1 LQAFI
6 NMNKAALQF
15 FDGLFL
21 LRIPLLAPVWTI
33 LLLGWIA
40 CNPEARPGGN
50 LAGGVI
56 SALSHEPARLW
67 AAMAAFSLIVASI
80 YVMNQIADVESDRI
94 NRKLFILPDGH
105 ISMRSAWI
113 IAVCCSILGLAG
125 SLFFDGIMFL
135 LFIGSLALGV
145 LYDFPPANLKNRAIG
160 GTFANFLGHGVLTF
174 LVGWYA
180 LRSGFGVPSGFLQR
194 SAGDAS
200 HLVHGLLPSLSAG
213 FANAAVYI
221 TTTIPDAAGDRA
233 TGKRTFCVAFGEK
246 TTSLW
251 SAILCGMALLFAFY
265 FPHNAW
271 VMVLQAAVSLLFFI
285 YLTIA
290 FRKDL
295 AVRAFKWPV
304 FLLTALIAFY
314 VPAYGVLIIA
324 VFFGSKMYYRLRFC
338 VEYPTF
344 KAQ

>member
-1 LQAFI
+1 
-6 NMNKAALQF
+6 MNKAIRNF

-40 CNPEARPGGN
+40 CDPMARPGGN
-50 LAGGVI
+50 PAGGI
-56 SALSHEPARLW
+56 IAALSHEPVRLW

-113 IAVCCSILGLAG
+113 IAVCCAVLGLAG
-125 SLFFDGIMFL
+125 SLFFDGIMCL

-145 LYDFPPANLKNRAIG
+145 LYDLPPANLKDRAIG
-160 GTFANFLGHGVLTF
+160 GMTANFIGHGVLTF

-180 LRSGFGVPSGFLQR
+180 LRSGFGMPWGFLQR
-194 SAGDAS
+194 SSGDVS
-200 HLVHGLLPSLSAG
+200 HLVNGLLPSLSAG

-246 TTSLW
+246 ATSLW
-251 SAILCGMALLFAFY
+251 SAILCGVALLFALG

-295 AVRAFKWPV
+295 AFRAFKWPV
-304 FLLTALIAFY
+304 FLLTALIALF
-314 VPAYGVLIIA
+314 VPLYGALILVI
-324 VFFGSKMYYRLRFC
+324 FFGSKLYYRLRFN